1 MITIRDEQKTLNLN
15 PKAIYLMLTSDE
27 MAEYRNKLK
36 NLNRCPSLTRKLFR
50 FEIVEKGV
58 SPYEKLSDDMKY
70 NVRHYNV
77 LVRLVNSIH
86 NIYCYGMGKIDFDKD
101 KKTIVDKLNSFV
113 DSVCKENIMQLDI
126 LCQRPTSTSL
136 YALKQYRDNNIVKEI
151 FEAALSGEVE
161 ESRKANE
168 DLQKSSPSPDLP
180 TSMGLVQ
187 SLVDGKKEKE
197 ELKIE
202 KERCERESPSRRPKI
217 SFEVKMVPT
226 GKKNRDGR
234 EKKKRGVEITIDGV
248 TVPVWF
254 GSTDQTFL
262 YVATLK
268 ACMEG
273 RPLKRSFFTP
283 LQLGRNEEENRNKER
298 DRKEIKEWL
307 RTTFSA
313 LFFDKKFDYWYNGV
327 REDPHPLD
335 VAIPQIRQKLWN
347 FLYPQHEE
355 AYYYCFVVN
364 KNGQYII
371 RATGNNNVKI
381 ADNILR

>member
-1 MITIRDEQKTLNLN
+1 MTMITIRDEQKTLNLN

-151 FEAALSGEVE
+151 FEAALQTECGFHLLPHKTQGSG
-161 ESRKANE
+161 
-168 DLQKSSPSPDLP
+168 PIYF
-180 TSMGLVQ
+180 
-187 SLVDGKKEKE
+187 SLLKKGPCSE
-197 ELKIE
+197 
-202 KERCERESPSRRPKI
+202 
-217 SFEVKMVPT
+217 
-226 GKKNRDGR
+226 
-234 EKKKRGVEITIDGV
+234 
-248 TVPVWF
+248 
-254 GSTDQTFL
+254 
-262 YVATLK
+262 
-268 ACMEG
+268 
-273 RPLKRSFFTP
+273 
-283 LQLGRNEEENRNKER
+283 
-298 DRKEIKEWL
+298 
-307 RTTFSA
+307 
-313 LFFDKKFDYWYNGV
+313 
-327 REDPHPLD
+327 
-335 VAIPQIRQKLWN
+335 
-347 FLYPQHEE
+347 
-355 AYYYCFVVN
+355 
-364 KNGQYII
+364 
-371 RATGNNNVKI
+371 
-381 ADNILR
+381 